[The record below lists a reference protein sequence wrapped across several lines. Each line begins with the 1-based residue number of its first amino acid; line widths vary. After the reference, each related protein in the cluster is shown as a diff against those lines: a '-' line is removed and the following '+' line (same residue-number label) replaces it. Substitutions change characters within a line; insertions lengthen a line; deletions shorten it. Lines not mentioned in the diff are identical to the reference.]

1 MPSIR
6 MAGRQLRPLHLQ
18 TDLLQVLQARHQTEN
33 LALMMSCP
41 AHKMPVAAVVRLEL
55 LVSHQMLLYC

>member
-18 TDLLQVLQARHQTEN
+18 TDLLQARHQTEN

-55 LVSHQMLLYC
+55 LVSRQMLLYC